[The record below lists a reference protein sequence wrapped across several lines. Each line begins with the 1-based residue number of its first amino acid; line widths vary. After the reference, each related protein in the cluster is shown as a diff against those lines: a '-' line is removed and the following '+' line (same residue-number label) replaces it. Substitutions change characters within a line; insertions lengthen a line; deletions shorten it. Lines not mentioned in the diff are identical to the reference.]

1 MQRKLILMKLKSGL
15 DILYAIQPESGL
27 GQVYSSLGLHSAY
40 NGNDWSS
47 PQKTLQKTVFESAIN
62 PDSGFQQLNYKANN
76 HHQ

>member
-1 MQRKLILMKLKSGL
+1 MQLKSGL

-62 PDSGFQQLNYKANN
+62 PD
-76 HHQ
+76 